1 MTDFDSGLALL
12 DLPVPEPAPNEL
24 LVRVHASSINP
35 IDVLTAAG
43 ALRGMMEYEFP
54 VVPGRDFAGVVEEVG
69 TEVVGARVGDAV
81 LGNLS
86 KPVLHDGAWAEYLTV
101 PVDGFVVPKPE
112 RLDFTAAAALPVV
125 GLTALE
131 AVDAVDPEEGELVL
145 IVGAGGGV
153 GSFAVQ
159 LAAERGATVIAT
171 AKPGD
176 EQRLRGLGA
185 AETIDYTMQDVVAAV
200 RERHP
205 EGVGALIDL
214 VDRGDAFAS
223 VAALVQPGGR
233 AASPIGAANAEELAR
248 RQVTG
253 SNVMASNAGPPALAR
268 LAERAAAGE
277 LKVAI
282 DSVRPLAEVPAAVAE
297 FSAGKRGKVV
307 VSIAG

>member
-1 MTDFDSGLALL
+1 
-12 DLPVPEPAPNEL
+12 
-24 LVRVHASSINP
+24 
-35 IDVLTAAG
+35 
-43 ALRGMMEYEFP
+43 MMEYEFP